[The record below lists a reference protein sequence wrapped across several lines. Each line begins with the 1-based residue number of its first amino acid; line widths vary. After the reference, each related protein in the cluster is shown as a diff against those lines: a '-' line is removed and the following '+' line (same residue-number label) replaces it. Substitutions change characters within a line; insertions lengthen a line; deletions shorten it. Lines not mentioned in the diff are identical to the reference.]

1 MRPTL
6 GPTFSL
12 LLAKLREIGRDNNL
26 LEDTTTGVGGKNSL
40 ACVASYPALTFF
52 LQNFLLNA
60 KYLVSWS

>member
-26 LEDTTTGVGGKNSL
+26 LEDTTTRVGAKTPSL
-40 ACVASYPALTFF
+40 ALLVIPLSHFFCKTFC
-52 LQNFLLNA
+52 
-60 KYLVSWS
+60 